1 MLLTILLLIFTLI
14 IVPLVCFNF
23 GVSPTGLQWTIL
35 YQMTYIL
42 SGVIAYCFVIGELAK
57 NNSQV
62 DKLWSI
68 VPIYYVWHMTALGSW
83 DPRMILMSVLV
94 SLWGIRLTF
103 NFARRGAYSWRFWS
117 GEEDYRW
124 EVLRKRKGFNNPIIW
139 MLFNLFFICTYQLTL
154 IFLFTLP
161 ILVCLNTN
169 VDHNLNWIDGVLAL
183 LMISCIYI
191 EFIADNQQYAFQQ
204 EKHRRIANG
213 EALGEYKKGFV
224 SSGLWGIVRHPNYS
238 MEQTIWLIF
247 YLFSVHITG
256 SWINWSIAGCILLII
271 LFKGS
276 SDFSE
281 EISAEK
287 YPEYKEYQKSVPRFI
302 PFLKNRRKSKDLI

>member
-23 GVSPTGLQWTIL
+23 GLRPNELQGHIL
-35 YQMTYIL
+35 YQMSYIVA
-42 SGVIAYCFVIGELAK
+42 GVIAYCFIIGELAK

-68 VPIYYVWHMTALGSW
+68 VPIYYVWHMTAMGSW
-83 DPRMILMSVLV
+83 DPRMILMSILV
-94 SLWGIRLTF
+94 SIWGLRLTY
-103 NFARRGAYSWRFWS
+103 NFARRGAYSLKFWA

-124 EVLRKRKGFNNPIIW
+124 EVLRKRNGFNNRFIW
-139 MLFNLFFICTYQLTL
+139 MLFNLFFICGYQLIL

-161 ILVCLNTN
+161 ILICLNDN
-169 VDHNLNWIDGVLAL
+169 VNPGLNWLDAL
-183 LMISCIYI
+183 LAIVMVSCIAI
-191 EFIADNQQYAFQQ
+191 EFVADNQQYAFQQ
-204 EKHRRIANG
+204 EKYRRIANG
-213 EALGEYKKGFV
+213 ESLGEYEKGFI
-224 SSGLWGIVRHPNYS
+224 STGLWGYVRHPNYA
-238 MEQTIWLIF
+238 MEQIIWVVF

-256 SWINWSIAGCILLII
+256 LWINWSIAGCVLLII

-281 EISAEK
+281 SISAGK
-287 YPEYKEYQKSVPRFI
+287 YPEYKEYQKTVARFI
-302 PFLKNRRKSKDLI
+302 PFTKIKK

>member
-1 MLLTILLLIFTLI
+1 MLITILLLIFTLI

-23 GVSPTGLQWTIL
+23 GIAPTDLQWAIL
-35 YQMTYIL
+35 YQMLYIL
-42 SGVIAYCFVIGELAK
+42 SGVIAYCFIIGELAK

-68 VPIYYVWHMTALGSW
+68 VPIYYVWHMTALGLW
-83 DPRMILMSVLV
+83 DPRMILMSILV
-94 SLWGIRLTF
+94 SLWGIRLTY
-103 NFARRGAYSWRFWS
+103 NFARRGAYSWKFWS

-169 VDHNLNWIDGVLAL
+169 IDHNLNWIDGVLAL

-204 EKHRRIANG
+204 EKYRRIANN
-213 EALGEYKKGFV
+213 EELGDYKKGFI
-224 SSGLWGIVRHPNYS
+224 STGLWAIVRHPNYA
-238 MEQTIWLIF
+238 MEQAIWLVF

-256 SWINWSIAGCILLII
+256 SWINWSIAGCVLLII

-281 EISAEK
+281 EITESK
-287 YPEYKEYQKSVPRFI
+287 YPEYKAYKERTPRFL
-302 PFLKNRRKSKDLI
+302 PFMKLKKDK

>member
-1 MLLTILLLIFTLI
+1 MLITILLLIFTLI

-23 GVSPTGLQWTIL
+23 GIAPTDLQWAII
-35 YQMTYIL
+35 YQMLYIL
-42 SGVIAYCFVIGELAK
+42 SGVIAYCFIIGELAK

-68 VPIYYVWHMTALGSW
+68 VPIYYVWHMTALGLW
-83 DPRMILMSVLV
+83 DPRMILMSILV
-94 SLWGIRLTF
+94 SLWGIRLTY
-103 NFARRGAYSWRFWS
+103 NFARRGAYSWKFWS

-139 MLFNLFFICTYQLTL
+139 MLFNLFFVCTYQLTL

-169 VDHNLNWIDGVLAL
+169 IDHNLNWIDGVLAL

-204 EKHRRIANG
+204 EKYRRIANN
-213 EALGEYKKGFV
+213 EELGDYKKGFI
-224 SSGLWGIVRHPNYS
+224 STGLWAIVRHPNYA
-238 MEQTIWLIF
+238 MEQAIWLIY

-256 SWINWSIAGCILLII
+256 SWINWSIAGCVLLII

-281 EISAEK
+281 EITESK
-287 YPEYKEYQKSVPRFI
+287 YPEYKAYKERTPRFL
-302 PFLKNRRKSKDLI
+302 PFMKLKKDK